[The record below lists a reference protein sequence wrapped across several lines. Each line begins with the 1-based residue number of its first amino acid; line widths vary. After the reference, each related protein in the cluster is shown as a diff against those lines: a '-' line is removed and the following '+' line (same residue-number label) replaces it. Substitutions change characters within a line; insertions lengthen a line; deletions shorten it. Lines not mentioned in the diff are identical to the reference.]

1 MAQTDCLSMMKLGNM
16 VKPKR
21 DSTWSQQKEEI
32 TKSAL
37 TVKFS
42 QNDTLRQKLDAT
54 GDRRLVEAVRDYYW
68 GSGAT
73 LNSPSLINN
82 TWTGQNSL
90 GKLLAEVRSYLR
102 TN

>member
-1 MAQTDCLSMMKLGNM
+1 M

-21 DSTWSQQKEEI
+21 DSTWSQQKEE
-32 TKSAL
+32 TMKSAL
-37 TVKFS
+37 TAKFS

-54 GDRRLVEAVRDYYW
+54 GDRRLVETDRDHYW

-82 TWTGQNSL
+82 TWTGQNKL